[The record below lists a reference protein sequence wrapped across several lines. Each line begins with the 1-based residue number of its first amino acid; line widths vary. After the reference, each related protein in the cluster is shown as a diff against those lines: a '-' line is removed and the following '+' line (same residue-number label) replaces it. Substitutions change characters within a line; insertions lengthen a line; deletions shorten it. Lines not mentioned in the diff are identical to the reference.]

1 MRVAVLKEDN
11 CQPKKC
17 NDECHDFCPPVRN
30 GQECIIMDEQTGK
43 PHISESLCIGCGIC
57 VNKCP
62 HDALIIE
69 NLPSELETDMI
80 HRFSMNGFR
89 LFRLPTPS
97 KESVVGILG
106 PNGMGKSTAISALS
120 GRLIPNLGDW
130 LNQEPHWEDIISSVP
145 KGELRDFFIAV
156 QKGEISVALKP
167 QNVDRLPKRIQGTVH
182 DLLKHVDE
190 RGIFESMTKSLGID
204 HLLEREVKQLSGGE
218 LQRMAICATMLRDVD
233 VYFFDEPSSY
243 LDIHERMRI
252 VRIIQELAE
261 TKRVIVI
268 EHDLAV
274 LDVLADLV
282 HIVYGKKGAFGIF
295 TPARST
301 RQAINTYLDGFLPEE
316 NVRIRDKP
324 IKFLRHQDRM
334 AEIGTPVVSWGEG
347 LQKQLGDFKL
357 ISSEGAVHRSEVV
370 GVVGAN
376 GTGKSTMIKILAGEH
391 EYDEGWVTAE
401 ATISYKPQHIDVDI
415 NGSVQL
421 WLDSELGPRW
431 RSGEFN
437 VNVIK
442 ALGIDQLLP
451 KRVKKLSGGE
461 RQAVSIALCLGREAD
476 LYLFD
481 EPSAHLDASARMEAA
496 KAIRRTME
504 ANEKSAFVIDHDV
517 YFIDIVSDSLLVF
530 DRTNPRETH
539 IHNTLKH
546 LLTAD
551 RVSPFVGDVEKAL
564 ATINQHLLRTY
575 GTLEAALMTWMNHG
589 GPNSAIFGKIGSLD
603 EEQLRQHSTAYS
615 PYLRSQP
622 IHPVSI
628 CFMLN
633 PTMIREICSPW
644 NEQEIPMA
652 SYGGHAKGPFNLR
665 EGMNRFLSGVDVTF
679 RRDHDSRR
687 PRINK
692 NKSRKDREQRSS
704 GDYYSYDA

>member
-17 NDECHDFCPPVRN
+17 NDECQVFCPPVRN
-30 GQECIIMDEQTGK
+30 GQECIVMDEQTGK

-57 VNKCP
+57 INKCP

-80 HRFSMNGFR
+80 HRYSMNGFR

-120 GRLIPNLGDW
+120 GRIVPNLGDW
-130 LNQEPHWEDIISSVP
+130 LNQEADWDDVVDSLP

-156 QKGEISVALKP
+156 QKGAVRVAVKP
-167 QNVDRLPKRIQGTVH
+167 QNVDKLPKRISGTVA
-182 DLLKHVDE
+182 DLLGKVDE
-190 RGIFESMTKSLGID
+190 RGLLEETTRSLGID
-204 HLLEREVKQLSGGE
+204 HLMQRTVQQLSGGE
-218 LQRMAICATMLRDVD
+218 LQRMAIAATILRDVD

-252 VRIIQELAE
+252 VRIIQDLAQ

-274 LDVLADLV
+274 LDVLADLI

-301 RQAINTYLDGFLPEE
+301 RQAINSYLDGFLPEE

-324 IKFLRHQDRM
+324 IKFLRHRDRSV
-334 AEIGTPVVSWGEG
+334 EIGTPVVSWGG
-347 LQKQLGDFKL
+347 LEKTLGEFHL
-357 ISSEGAVHRSEVV
+357 TSGEGAVHRSEVV
-370 GVVGAN
+370 GVVGSN

-391 EYDEGWVTAE
+391 EYDAGWVTAD

-415 NGSVQL
+415 DGSVQL

-461 RQAVSIALCLGREAD
+461 RQAVSIAVCLGRDAD
-476 LYLFD
+476 LYLLD
-481 EPSAHLDASARMEAA
+481 EPSAHLDANARMEAA

-530 DRTNPRETH
+530 E
-539 IHNTLKH
+539 
-546 LLTAD
+546 
-551 RVSPFVGDVEKAL
+551 GQGGVEGR
-564 ATINQHLLRTY
+564 AT
-575 GTLEAALMTWMNHG
+575 
-589 GPNSAIFGKIGSLD
+589 GPY
-603 EEQLRQHSTAYS
+603 R
-615 PYLRSQP
+615 
-622 IHPVSI
+622 
-628 CFMLN
+628 
-633 PTMIREICSPW
+633 
-644 NEQEIPMA
+644 
-652 SYGGHAKGPFNLR
+652 LR
-665 EGMNRFLSGVDVTF
+665 EGMNRFLAGVDVTF

-692 NKSRKDREQRSS
+692 NESRKDREQRNS

>member
-1 MRVAVLKEDN
+1 
-11 CQPKKC
+11 
-17 NDECHDFCPPVRN
+17 
-30 GQECIIMDEQTGK
+30 MDSHTGK
-43 PHISESLCIGCGIC
+43 PQISESLCIGCGIC

-80 HRFSMNGFR
+80 HRYSMNGFR

-130 LNQEPHWEDIISSVP
+130 LNDEPHWDDVIDALP

-156 QKGEISVALKP
+156 QRSDINVAVKP
-167 QNVDRLPKRIQGTVH
+167 QNVDRLPQRVSGTVRE
-182 DLLKHVDE
+182 LLTKVNE
-190 RGIFESMTKSLGID
+190 RNLLEEMTVALGID
-204 HLLEREVKQLSGGE
+204 HLLDRTVQQLSGGE
-218 LQRMAICATMLRDVD
+218 LQRMAICATILRDAD

-252 VRIIQELAE
+252 VRIVQALAE

-324 IKFLRHQDRM
+324 IKFLRHRDRSV
-334 AEIGTPVVSWGEG
+334 EIGTPVVQWGA
-347 LQKQLGDFKL
+347 LSKQLGEFKL
-357 ISSEGAVHRSEVV
+357 TSGEGAVHRSEVV

-391 EYDEGWVTAE
+391 TYDEGWVTAE
-401 ATISYKPQHIDVDI
+401 ASISYKPQHIGVDVE
-415 NGSVQL
+415 GSVQQ

-431 RSGEFN
+431 RSGEFH

-461 RQAVSIALCLGREAD
+461 RQAVAIALCLGREAD
-476 LYLFD
+476 LYLLD
-481 EPSAHLDASARMEAA
+481 EPSAHLDANARMEAA

-530 DRTNPRETH
+530 EGQGGVTGNATG
-539 IHNTLKH
+539 
-546 LLTAD
+546 
-551 RVSPFVGDVEKAL
+551 PF
-564 ATINQHLLRTY
+564 
-575 GTLEAALMTWMNHG
+575 
-589 GPNSAIFGKIGSLD
+589 S
-603 EEQLRQHSTAYS
+603 LRQ
-615 PYLRSQP
+615 
-622 IHPVSI
+622 
-628 CFMLN
+628 
-633 PTMIREICSPW
+633 
-644 NEQEIPMA
+644 
-652 SYGGHAKGPFNLR
+652 
-665 EGMNRFLSGVDVTF
+665 GMNRFLSGVDVTF

-692 NKSRKDREQRSS
+692 GESRKDREQRSS

>member
-30 GQECIIMDEQTGK
+30 GQECIIMDDKTGK

-57 VNKCP
+57 INKCP

-80 HRFSMNGFR
+80 HRYSMNGFR

-120 GRLIPNLGDW
+120 GRIIPNLGDW
-130 LNQEPHWEDIISSVP
+130 LDTEPNWSEVIESLP
-145 KGELRDFFIAV
+145 RGELRDFFIAV
-156 QKGEISVALKP
+156 QDDKIRVAVKP
-167 QNVDRLPKRIQGTVH
+167 QNVDRLPKRVQGTVKQ
-182 DLLKHVDE
+182 LLSKVDE
-190 RGIFESMTKSLGID
+190 RNMMDQMTKDLGID
-204 HLLEREVKQLSGGE
+204 HLLDRTVQQLSGGE
-218 LQRMAICATMLRDVD
+218 LQRMAICATILRDVD

-252 VRIIQELAE
+252 VGIIHRLSE
-261 TKRVIVI
+261 TKRAIVI
-268 EHDLAV
+268 EHDIAV

-301 RQAINTYLDGFLPEE
+301 RQAINSYLDGFLPEE

-324 IKFLRHQDRM
+324 IKFLRHRDRK
-334 AEIGTPVVSWGEG
+334 AEIGTPVVSWGG
-347 LQKQLGDFKL
+347 LKKQLGEFTLTSD
-357 ISSEGAVHRSEVV
+357 EGAVHRSEVV
-370 GVVGAN
+370 GVVGSN
-376 GTGKSTMIKILAGEH
+376 GTGKSTMIKLLAGEH
-391 EYDEGWVTAE
+391 EYEEGWVTAD

-415 NGSVQL
+415 DGSVQL
-421 WLDSELGPRW
+421 WLDSELGTKW

-437 VNVIK
+437 VNVIR
-442 ALGIDQLLP
+442 ALGVDQLLS

-461 RQAVSIALCLGREAD
+461 RQAVSIAVCLGRDAD
-476 LYLFD
+476 LYLLD
-481 EPSAHLDASARMEAA
+481 EPSAHLDANARMEAA

-517 YFIDIVSDSLLVF
+517 YFIDIVADSLLVF
-530 DRTNPRETH
+530 EGKGGIEGR
-539 IHNTLKH
+539 
-546 LLTAD
+546 
-551 RVSPFVGDVEKAL
+551 
-564 ATINQHLLRTY
+564 AT
-575 GTLEAALMTWMNHG
+575 
-589 GPNSAIFGKIGSLD
+589 
-603 EEQLRQHSTAYS
+603 
-615 PYLRSQP
+615 
-622 IHPVSI
+622 
-628 CFMLN
+628 
-633 PTMIREICSPW
+633 
-644 NEQEIPMA
+644 
-652 SYGGHAKGPFNLR
+652 GPFDLR
-665 EGMNRFLSGVDVTF
+665 EGMNKFLSSVDVTF

-692 NKSRKDREQRSS
+692 SKSRKDREQRNS

>member
-30 GQECIIMDEQTGK
+30 GQECIIMDDKTGK

-57 VNKCP
+57 INKCP

-80 HRFSMNGFR
+80 HRYSMNGFR

-120 GRLIPNLGDW
+120 GRIIPNLGDW
-130 LNQEPHWEDIISSVP
+130 LDTEPNWSEVIESLP
-145 KGELRDFFIAV
+145 RGELRDFFIAV
-156 QKGEISVALKP
+156 QDDKIRVAVKP
-167 QNVDRLPKRIQGTVH
+167 QNVDRLPKRVQGTVKQ
-182 DLLKHVDE
+182 LLSKVDE
-190 RGIFESMTKSLGID
+190 RNMMDQMTKDLGIE
-204 HLLEREVKQLSGGE
+204 HLLDRTVQQLSGGE
-218 LQRMAICATMLRDVD
+218 LQRMAICATILRDVD

-252 VRIIQELAE
+252 VGIIHRLSE

-268 EHDLAV
+268 EHDIAV

-301 RQAINTYLDGFLPEE
+301 RQAINSYLDGFLPEE

-324 IKFLRHQDRM
+324 IKFLRHRDRK
-334 AEIGTPVVSWGEG
+334 AEIGTPVVSWGG
-347 LQKQLGDFKL
+347 LKKELGEFTLTSD
-357 ISSEGAVHRSEVV
+357 EGAVHRSEVV
-370 GVVGAN
+370 GVVGSN
-376 GTGKSTMIKILAGEH
+376 GTGKSTMIKLLAGEH
-391 EYDEGWVTAE
+391 EYEEGWVTAD

-415 NGSVQL
+415 DGSVQL
-421 WLDSELGPRW
+421 WLDSELGTKW

-437 VNVIK
+437 VNVIR
-442 ALGIDQLLP
+442 ALGVDQLLS

-461 RQAVSIALCLGREAD
+461 RQAVSIAVCLGRDAD
-476 LYLFD
+476 LYLLD
-481 EPSAHLDASARMEAA
+481 EPSAHLDANARMEAA

-517 YFIDIVSDSLLVF
+517 YFIDIVADSLLVF
-530 DRTNPRETH
+530 EGKGGIEGR
-539 IHNTLKH
+539 
-546 LLTAD
+546 
-551 RVSPFVGDVEKAL
+551 
-564 ATINQHLLRTY
+564 AT
-575 GTLEAALMTWMNHG
+575 
-589 GPNSAIFGKIGSLD
+589 
-603 EEQLRQHSTAYS
+603 
-615 PYLRSQP
+615 
-622 IHPVSI
+622 
-628 CFMLN
+628 
-633 PTMIREICSPW
+633 
-644 NEQEIPMA
+644 
-652 SYGGHAKGPFNLR
+652 GPFDLR
-665 EGMNRFLSGVDVTF
+665 EGMNKFLSSVDVTF

-692 NKSRKDREQRSS
+692 SKSRKDREQRNS

>member
-17 NDECHDFCPPVRN
+17 NDECQVFCPPVRN
-30 GQECIIMDEQTGK
+30 GQECIVMDEHTGK

-57 VNKCP
+57 INKCP

-80 HRFSMNGFR
+80 HRYSMNGFR

-120 GRLIPNLGDW
+120 GRIVPNLGDW
-130 LNQEPHWEDIISSVP
+130 LNQDADWDEVVNSLP

-156 QKGEISVALKP
+156 QKGNVRVAVKP
-167 QNVDRLPKRIQGTVH
+167 QNVDKLPKRIKGTVL
-182 DLLKHVDE
+182 DLLSKVDE
-190 RGIFESMTKSLGID
+190 RDVLDETTRSLGID
-204 HLLEREVKQLSGGE
+204 HLMDRTVQQLSGGE
-218 LQRMAICATMLRDVD
+218 LQRMAIAATILRDVD

-252 VRIIQELAE
+252 VRIIQDLAR

-301 RQAINTYLDGFLPEE
+301 RQAINSYLDGFLPEE

-324 IKFLRHQDRM
+324 IKFLRHRDRSS
-334 AEIGTPVVSWGEG
+334 EIGTPVVSWGG
-347 LQKQLGDFKL
+347 LEKTLGDFHL
-357 ISSEGAVHRSEVV
+357 TSGEGAVHRSEVV
-370 GVVGAN
+370 GVVGSN

-391 EYDEGWVTAE
+391 EYDAGWVTAD

-415 NGSVQL
+415 DGSVQL

-461 RQAVSIALCLGREAD
+461 RQAVSIAVCLGRDAD
-476 LYLFD
+476 LYLLD
-481 EPSAHLDASARMEAA
+481 EPSAHLDANARMEAA

-530 DRTNPRETH
+530 E
-539 IHNTLKH
+539 
-546 LLTAD
+546 
-551 RVSPFVGDVEKAL
+551 GQGGVEGR
-564 ATINQHLLRTY
+564 AT
-575 GTLEAALMTWMNHG
+575 
-589 GPNSAIFGKIGSLD
+589 GPY
-603 EEQLRQHSTAYS
+603 R
-615 PYLRSQP
+615 
-622 IHPVSI
+622 
-628 CFMLN
+628 
-633 PTMIREICSPW
+633 
-644 NEQEIPMA
+644 
-652 SYGGHAKGPFNLR
+652 LR
-665 EGMNRFLSGVDVTF
+665 EGMNRFLAGVDVTF

-692 NKSRKDREQRSS
+692 NESRKDREQRNS